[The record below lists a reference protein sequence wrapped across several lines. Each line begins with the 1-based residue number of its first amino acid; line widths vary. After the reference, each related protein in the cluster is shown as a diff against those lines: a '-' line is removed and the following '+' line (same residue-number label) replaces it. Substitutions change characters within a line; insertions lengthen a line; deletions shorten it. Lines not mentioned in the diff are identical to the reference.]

1 MEKEQKVKKPGNK
14 DSLII
19 GIVIAVVL
27 ALTAA
32 IVGYVFWGVGS
43 EVVIHYKG
51 GEVTRGTYESV
62 YRYWAPTLAYY
73 GYNPDAAP
81 ELVVD
86 EILLNEVLYK
96 EAVAAGLK
104 ITDEDQKSIND
115 QFADKTNVEGLVAQG
130 VDVDEL
136 KKFFEKN
143 AVITAYLDAKQEKIT
158 TEEMKKFIT
167 QEEGE
172 DADLNI
178 YKTRHILFA
187 FTADMTDADKAN
199 LLKEA
204 NDVLAKVKKGEDFA
218 KLAAE
223 HSDDGSAQNGG
234 QFDMVNNASV
244 VKEYREAV
252 TKLKAGAV
260 AAKVVE
266 TEYGYHIIKLDN
278 VENNGRLT
286 SESELALFI
295 NAYISDRISEV
306 FDPAD
311 ETSKKELEAV
321 KELSLR
327 IDAELGIIHEDT
339 TTETK

>member
-1 MEKEQKVKKPGNK
+1 
-14 DSLII
+14 
-19 GIVIAVVL
+19 
-27 ALTAA
+27 
-32 IVGYVFWGVGS
+32 
-43 EVVIHYKG
+43 
-51 GEVTRGTYESV
+51 
-62 YRYWAPTLAYY
+62 
-73 GYNPDAAP
+73 
-81 ELVVD
+81 
-86 EILLNEVLYK
+86 
-96 EAVAAGLK
+96 
-104 ITDEDQKSIND
+104 
-115 QFADKTNVEGLVAQG
+115 
-130 VDVDEL
+130 
-136 KKFFEKN
+136 
-143 AVITAYLDAKQEKIT
+143 
-158 TEEMKKFIT
+158 MKKFIT

-234 QFDMVNNASV
+234 QYDMVNNASV

-260 AAKVVE
+260 ASKVVE

-286 SESELALFI
+286 SESELARFI

-306 FDPAD
+306 FDPED
-311 ETSKKELEAV
+311 EESKKELEAV

-327 IDAELGIIHEDT
+327 IDAELGIIHEET
-339 TTETK
+339 TTK